1 MHIIKT
7 LIKKFDNKGE
17 KTGWTYIEIPNPV
30 AEQIKP
36 GNKKSFLVKGFIDDY
51 AFKGLSLLPMGDGN
65 FILALNATIRKAIR
79 KQKGAIV
86 TLNLEADEKDYELNA
101 DLVACL
107 ADDIKANTAFD
118 ALPKSHKNYY
128 SKWVDS
134 AKTEATKAKR
144 IAVVLRGLAD
154 GLDFGGML
162 RREREEKAFF
172 K

>member
-1 MHIIKT
+1 MLVLKA
-7 LIKKFDNKGE
+7 LIKKFDDKGE
-17 KTGWTYIEIPNPV
+17 KTGWTYVQIPRS
-30 AEQIKP
+30 AAAKIKP

-51 AFKGLSLLPMGDGN
+51 AFEGLSLLPMGEGD
-65 FILALNATIRKAIR
+65 FILALNASIRKAIH
-79 KQKGAIV
+79 KQKGATV
-86 TLNLEADEKDYELNA
+86 NLKLENDEKGYQLNP

-107 ADDIKANTAFD
+107 SDDVKANAVFKD
-118 ALPKSHKNYY
+118 LPNSHKNYY

-134 AKTEATKAKR
+134 AKTAETKARR